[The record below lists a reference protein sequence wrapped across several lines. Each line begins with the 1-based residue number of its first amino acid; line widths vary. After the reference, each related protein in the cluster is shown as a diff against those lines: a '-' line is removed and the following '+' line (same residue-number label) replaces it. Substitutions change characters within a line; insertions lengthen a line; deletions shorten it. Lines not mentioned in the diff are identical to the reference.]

1 MNFRAEKQPVTD
13 QIYQIFYAFAQ
24 NGLDN
29 FRLAIKYFLRS
40 VDATE
45 LPERQSERTIL
56 RAGCVEHITASQR
69 MWRWR
74 RSSYRVPGWCSRT
87 RAYLDA
93 YARA

>member
-1 MNFRAEKQPVTD
+1 MNSRAEKEPVTD

-45 LPERQSERTIL
+45 LPERQSERTI
-56 RAGCVEHITASQR
+56 
-69 MWRWR
+69 
-74 RSSYRVPGWCSRT
+74 
-87 RAYLDA
+87 
-93 YARA
+93 